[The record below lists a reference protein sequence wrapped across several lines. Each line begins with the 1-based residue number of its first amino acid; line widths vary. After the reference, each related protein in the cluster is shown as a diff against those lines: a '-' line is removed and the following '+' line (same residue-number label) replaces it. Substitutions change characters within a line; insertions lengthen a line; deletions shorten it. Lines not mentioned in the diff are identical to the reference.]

1 MILTVTMMNIMIIV
15 DYDNGVIIRDDVEC
29 DTILILSAYNSF
41 YYGSGLELVTS
52 SKSHRRIEFCA

>member
-1 MILTVTMMNIMIIV
+1 MVNIMIIV

-41 YYGSGLELVTS
+41 YFGSGLVLVTS